1 MAKVIKYTLTDFT
14 NITFDGF
21 NLTLPEQTID
31 IISKLALEVGSPSYV
46 KTPVFQKREIAVKA
60 VIPLRKK
67 GGKAVDAINEDWS
80 RQKQTVEEPFQAT
93 KIEQKSGIDAQVA
106 SIRLFLNKITDKN
119 YIDYRNKIVE
129 VIEVLVEENINDEEF
144 AKVGVAIFDIATN
157 IRYYSKIY
165 ADLYSDLI
173 SKYEPM
179 RRAFENSFSKFTEL
193 FDVIQYVDPDVDY
206 DKFCENNQVNEK
218 RKSLSTFFV
227 NLMLNGIITKGQI
240 NQIIH
245 HLLSQI
251 YLNISLA
258 NKKNEVNEMTE
269 NVALLLYSKDLLMIG
284 DDLRIDG
291 MTLKDVI
298 ETIATCDIKA
308 YQSLTSKVKFKFMD
322 IVDKKD
328 KK

>member
-1 MAKVIKYTLTDFT
+1 MAKVIKYSLTDFT

-46 KTPVFQKREIAVKA
+46 KTPVFQKRENAVKA

-67 GGKAVDAINEDWS
+67 GGKAVESINEDWS

-165 ADLYSDLI
+165 AELYSDLI

-193 FDVIQYVDPDVDY
+193 FDVIKYVDPDVDY

-291 MTLKDVI
+291 MTLKGVI